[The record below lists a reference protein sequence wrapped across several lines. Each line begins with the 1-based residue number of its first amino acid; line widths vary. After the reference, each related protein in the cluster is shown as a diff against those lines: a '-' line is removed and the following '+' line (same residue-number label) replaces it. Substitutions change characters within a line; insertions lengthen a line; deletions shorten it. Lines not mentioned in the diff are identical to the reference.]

1 MSLTSV
7 GSPLA
12 WIGFIGLVLALL
24 AIDLGLFHRKAHGIG
39 LREATLWS
47 VVWISLAAIF
57 NRGVY
62 HGSS

>member
-24 AIDLGLFHRKAHGIG
+24 AIDLGPFHRKAHVVG

-57 NRGVY
+57 NLGVY
-62 HGSS
+62 DWSS